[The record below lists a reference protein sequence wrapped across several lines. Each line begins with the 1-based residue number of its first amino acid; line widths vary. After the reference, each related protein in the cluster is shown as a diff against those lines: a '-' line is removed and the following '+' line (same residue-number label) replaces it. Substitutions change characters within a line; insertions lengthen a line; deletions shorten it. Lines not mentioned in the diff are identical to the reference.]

1 MSTRH
6 QFHGTH
12 RAASSTVSSTRRLRI
27 CLIGFLLLLGI
38 VFGRMVQ
45 LEVSQGAAFRSEAGR
60 PLIRKRS
67 LPGVRGRI
75 LARDGT
81 VLAYD
86 KKILG
91 VAVHYRYLEE
101 PPDPDWLRRTARSH
115 LSRKQ
120 RKNPRS
126 VAAAEAEVR
135 RQRNETARRLARLT
149 GTPLDEW
156 NRRARRVQARVER
169 IAESVNRR
177 RLAEFGHRLGSP
189 KPSETSEENAD
200 ESYLQRWGSFAVEIL
215 EGSIDES
222 TPEWIAIA
230 EELDCHVMA
239 EDLSL
244 KVVVEIEANP
254 ELYAGAKIV
263 STRRRVYPDGRL
275 AAHLLGHLGPV
286 DGDEL
291 TGLPV
296 NDKYHPDDRAGRMGL
311 ERQYESLLRGRR
323 GVAEELSDRR
333 GRLLSSHR
341 RTEPGIGRDL
351 VLTIDSR
358 LQRAAE
364 ELLASA
370 LERRRIR
377 QIDAEPA
384 GGAIVAMDVN
394 SGAIL
399 AAASAPG
406 FDPNVFAA
414 GGDAGRIEALFSDPA
429 HPMFDRTCKMAIP
442 PGSVFK
448 VVSAAALLES
458 SSVSPG
464 ETFFCQGYLH
474 SPDRQRCTIYKH
486 RGIGHGDV
494 TLSDALC
501 VSCNVYFFHQA
512 GRLGWMPL
520 VDWSL
525 AFGFAQPTGIDL
537 PDEAAG
543 MVPAPATIRE
553 LEGHGWRPGDTESL
567 AIGQGSLQATPLQVV
582 RMIAAVANGGRLV
595 TPHLVNRLGLP
606 ELPDDR
612 STADLSAM
620 PDDPIRIPPPRPI
633 PGLKPS
639 TLAAIREGL
648 DRVVSDPDGTAHG
661 TALLESVAVA
671 GKTGTAET
679 GEDRAEHAWFAGYA
693 PADRPELAFVVV
705 LEHAGN
711 AAEAA
716 CPVAKR
722 LVLRMEQ
729 LGYCKDR
736 SSN

>member
-1 MSTRH
+1 MFNRH

-12 RAASSTVSSTRRLRI
+12 RTAPPTVSSTRRLRI
-27 CLIGFLLLLGI
+27 CLIAFPLLLAI

-60 PLIRKRS
+60 PLTRGRS

-86 KKILG
+86 KKIPG
-91 VAVHYRYLEE
+91 VAVNYRFLEE
-101 PPDPDWLRRTARSH
+101 PPDPDWLRRTARSR
-115 LSRKQ
+115 LSPNQ
-120 RKNPRS
+120 RKDPRS
-126 VAAAEAEVR
+126 VAVAEAEVR
-135 RQRNETARRLARLT
+135 RQRSETARRLARLT

-177 RLAEFGHRLGSP
+177 RLAEFDRNLGSSES
-189 KPSETSEENAD
+189 SETSEMNGDA
-200 ESYLQRWGSFAVEIL
+200 SYLQRLGSFAVEIL

-222 TPEWIAIA
+222 PPQWITVA
-230 EELDCHVMA
+230 EELDSHVMA
-239 EDLSL
+239 EDLPL
-244 KVVVEIEANP
+244 EVVVEIEANP
-254 ELYAGAKIV
+254 ELYAGAEIV
-263 STRRRVYPDGRL
+263 SKRRRVYPAGRL

-286 DGDEL
+286 DGDGL
-291 TGLPV
+291 SGLPV
-296 NDKYHPDDRAGRMGL
+296 NDKYHPDDRVGRMGL
-311 ERQYESLLRGRR
+311 ERQYEDLLRGRR
-323 GVAEELSDRR
+323 GVAVELSDRR
-333 GRLLSSHR
+333 GRLLSSR
-341 RTEPGIGRDL
+341 RQTEPGIGRDL
-351 VLTIDSR
+351 VLTVDSR
-358 LQRAAE
+358 LQRTAE
-364 ELLASA
+364 ELIESA
-370 LERRRIR
+370 LDRRAIR
-377 QIDAEPA
+377 QADAEPA
-384 GGAIVAMDVN
+384 GGAIVVIDVRN
-394 SGAIL
+394 GAIL

-406 FDPNVFAA
+406 FDPNLFAA
-414 GGDAGRIEALFSDPA
+414 GDDAGQIEGLFSDPA

-458 SSVSPG
+458 SAVSPG

-486 RGIGHGDV
+486 HGIGHGDV

-501 VSCNVYFFHQA
+501 VSCNVYFFHRA
-512 GRLGWMPL
+512 ERLGWMQL

-525 AFGFAQPTGIDL
+525 AFGLAQPTGVDL

-543 MVPAPATIRE
+543 MVPTPATIRE

-582 RMIAAVANGGRLV
+582 RVMAAVANGGYLV
-595 TPHLVNRLGLP
+595 TPHLVSRLGLS

-612 STADLSAM
+612 STADLSATS
-620 PDDPIRIPPPRPI
+620 DDPIRIPPPRPI
-633 PGLKPS
+633 AGLKPS

-648 DRVVSDPDGTAHG
+648 DRVVSDPEGTAHG
-661 TALLESVAVA
+661 TTLLESVAIA

-679 GEDRAEHAWFAGYA
+679 GEDRAEHAWFAGYV
-693 PADRPELAFVVV
+693 PADRPELAFVVA
-705 LEHAGN
+705 LEHSGN

-722 LVLRMEQ
+722 LVMRMQ
-729 LGYCKDR
+729 QIGYCK
-736 SSN
+736 

>member
-1 MSTRH
+1 MFNRH

-12 RAASSTVSSTRRLRI
+12 GAASPTVSSTRRLRT
-27 CLIGFLLLLGI
+27 CLIGFLLILAI

-45 LEVSQGAAFRSEAGR
+45 LEVSHGAAFRSEAGR
-60 PLIRKRS
+60 PLTRGRS

-91 VAVHYRYLEE
+91 VAVDYRFLEE
-101 PPDPDWLRRTARSH
+101 PADPDWLRRRARSQ
-115 LSRKQ
+115 LSPKQ
-120 RKNPRS
+120 RKNPLS
-126 VAAAEAEVR
+126 VAAAEAEVL
-135 RQRNETARRLARLT
+135 RQRSETAGRLARLT

-156 NRRARRVQARVER
+156 NRRARQVQARVER
-169 IAESVNRR
+169 IAEIVNRR
-177 RLAEFGHRLGSP
+177 RLAKFDRRSGSP
-189 KPSETSEENAD
+189 KPSRTSEANAD
-200 ESYLQRWGSFAVEIL
+200 VSYLQRLGSFAAEIL
-215 EGSIDES
+215 EGSMDES
-222 TPEWIAIA
+222 PPEWITVA
-230 EELDCHVMA
+230 EELDRHLMA

-244 KVVVEIEANP
+244 EVVVEIEGNP
-254 ELYAGAKIV
+254 ELYAGATIV
-263 STRRRVYPDGRL
+263 GTRRRVYPAGGL

-286 DGDEL
+286 DEDEL
-291 TGLPV
+291 AAFPV
-296 NDKYHPDDRAGRMGL
+296 DDKYHPDDRAGRMGL

-323 GVAEELSDRR
+323 GAAVELSDRR

-351 VLTIDSR
+351 VLTVDNR

-364 ELLASA
+364 ELLESA
-370 LERRRIR
+370 LERRKIS
-377 QIDAEPA
+377 QIDAQPG
-384 GGAIVAMDVN
+384 GGAIVVMN
-394 SGAIL
+394 IGSGAIL

-406 FDPNVFAA
+406 FDPNIFAA
-414 GGDAGRIEALFSDPA
+414 GNDAGRIEALFSAPD

-458 SSVSPG
+458 SLVTPG

-486 RGIGHGDV
+486 HGIGHGDV
-494 TLSDALC
+494 NLSDALC

-525 AFGFAQPTGIDL
+525 AFGLAQPTGVDL

-543 MVPAPATIRE
+543 MVPTPATMRE

-567 AIGQGSLQATPLQVV
+567 AIGQGSLQATPLQIV
-582 RMIAAVANGGRLV
+582 RMMAAIGNGGYLV
-595 TPHLVNRLGLP
+595 TPHLVSRLGLP
-606 ELPDDR
+606 ELPDDE
-612 STADLSAM
+612 SNVDLSAM
-620 PDDPIRIPPPRPI
+620 PDDPIRIPPPQPI

-661 TALLESVAVA
+661 TLLVESVAIA

-693 PADRPELAFVVV
+693 PADKPELAFVVA
-705 LEHAGN
+705 LEHSGD

-722 LVLRMEQ
+722 LVLRMRQ
-729 LGYCKDR
+729 LGYFD
-736 SSN
+736 

>member
-1 MSTRH
+1 MFNPH
-6 QFHGTH
+6 QFQTTH
-12 RAASSTVSSTRRLRI
+12 RTSSPTVSSTRRLRI
-27 CLIGFLLLLGI
+27 CLIGFPLLLAI

-45 LEVSQGAAFRSEAGR
+45 LEVIQGAAFRSEAGR
-60 PLIRKRS
+60 PLTRERS

-86 KKILG
+86 KKVLG
-91 VAVHYRYLEE
+91 VAINYRFLEE
-101 PPDPDWLRRTARSH
+101 PPDPDWLRRTARSR
-115 LSRKQ
+115 LSPNQ
-120 RKNPRS
+120 RKAPRS

-135 RQRNETARRLARLT
+135 YQRSETARRLAQLT
-149 GTPLDEW
+149 GTPLDDW
-156 NRRARRVQARVER
+156 NRRARRVQTRVER
-169 IAESVNRR
+169 IVESVNRR
-177 RLAEFGHRLGSP
+177 RLAEFDRPSGGSES
-189 KPSETSEENAD
+189 SEVNAD
-200 ESYLQRWGSFAVEIL
+200 ASYLQRFRSFAVEIL

-222 TPEWIAIA
+222 PPQWITVA

-239 EDLSL
+239 EDLPL
-244 KVVVEIEANP
+244 EVVVEIEANP

-263 STRRRVYPDGRL
+263 GKRRRVYPAGRL

-286 DGDEL
+286 DGD
-291 TGLPV
+291 GLSGLRGT
-296 NDKYHPDDRAGRMGL
+296 DKYHPDDRVGRMGL
-311 ERQYESLLRGRR
+311 ERQYEDLLRGRR
-323 GVAEELSDRR
+323 GVAVELSDRR

-364 ELLASA
+364 ELLESA
-370 LERRRIR
+370 LERRTIR
-377 QIDAEPA
+377 QTDAEPA
-384 GGAIVAMDVN
+384 GGAIVVMDVHG
-394 SGAIL
+394 GAIL

-406 FDPNVFAA
+406 FDPNLFAA
-414 GGDAGRIEALFSDPA
+414 GDDAGQIEALFSDPD

-448 VVSAAALLES
+448 IVSAAAILES
-458 SSVSPG
+458 SALSPG

-486 RGIGHGDV
+486 HGIGHGDV

-512 GRLGWMPL
+512 ERLGWMPL

-525 AFGFAQPTGIDL
+525 AFGLAQPTGVDL

-543 MVPAPATIRE
+543 MVPTPATIRQ

-582 RMIAAVANGGRLV
+582 RMMAAVANGGYLV
-595 TPHLVNRLGLP
+595 TPHLVSRLGLP
-606 ELPDDR
+606 ELSDEQ

-620 PDDPIRIPPPRPI
+620 PDDPIRISPPRSI

-661 TALLESVAVA
+661 TALVESVAIA

-679 GEDRAEHAWFAGYA
+679 GEDRAEHAWFAGYV
-693 PADRPELAFVVV
+693 PADRPELAFVVA
-705 LEHAGN
+705 LEHSGN

-722 LVLRMEQ
+722 LVLRMRE
-729 LGYCKDR
+729 LGYVVSR
-736 SSN
+736 RE